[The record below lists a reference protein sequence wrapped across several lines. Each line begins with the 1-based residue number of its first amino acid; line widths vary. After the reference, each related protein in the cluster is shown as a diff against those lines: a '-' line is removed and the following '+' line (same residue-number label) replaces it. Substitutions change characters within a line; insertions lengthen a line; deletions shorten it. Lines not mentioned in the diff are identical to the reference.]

1 MLEGTKMKVYNR
13 INKLKKIYIFKHLSE
28 PKLIS
33 LSQTMTKEK
42 FNLGQ
47 VIFREDTQGDKF
59 YLIHQGRVRI
69 TKNTKFIRDLETG
82 SCFGELALINQD
94 KRSAT
99 VTAIEETLC
108 YTLTKD
114 VFLNI
119 VDKNMQDYIS
129 KKISLQNTSI
139 MLKDLY
145 NIKFLGKGKFGRV
158 NLVHNTQNVYAV
170 KAVSRMA
177 AEKRKILT
185 KYFKSER
192 RIMLSLDH
200 PFIIKLVKTM
210 RNEHYCLFLMEYVN
224 GVNMDD
230 YLGARKNKK
239 NIFEAK
245 FYIASLVLVLEY
257 LHKKSIAH
265 RDLKPANI
273 MLDHMG
279 YIKLID
285 FGTSKII
292 TDFTHTIIGTPHYIA
307 PEVLYGKGY
316 SHSSDIWSLG
326 ICMYEI
332 FYGCYPFGDN
342 AFDILE
348 VYKEVLHK

>member
-1 MLEGTKMKVYNR
+1 MIEGTKMNVYSR

-33 LSQTMTKEK
+33 LSQIMTKEK
-42 FNLGQ
+42 FNIGE
-47 VIFREDTQGDKF
+47 VIFYEGNPGDKF
-59 YLIHQGRVRI
+59 YFIHQGRVKI
-69 TKNTKFIRDLETG
+69 TKNGKFIRDLETG
-82 SCFGELALINQD
+82 NCFGELAIINQD
-94 KRSAT
+94 NRSAT

-114 VFLNI
+114 HFLSI

-139 MLKDLY
+139 MLKDLF
-145 NIKFLGKGKFGRV
+145 NIKFLGKGKFGKV
-158 NLVHNTQNVYAV
+158 NLVHNSQNIYAI
-170 KAVSRMA
+170 KAVSRVA
-177 AEKRKILT
+177 AEKRKILA
-185 KYFKSER
+185 KYFQYER
-192 RIMLSLDH
+192 RIMLTLDH

-210 RNEHYCLFLMEYVN
+210 RNEHYCFFLMEFIN
-224 GVNMDD
+224 GINMDD
-230 YLGARKNKK
+230 YVSARKSKR
-239 NIFEAK
+239 NIHETK
-245 FYIASLVLVLEY
+245 FYIASLILVLDY
-257 LHKKSIAH
+257 LHKKNIAH

-273 MLDHMG
+273 MIDHMG
-279 YIKLID
+279 YIKVID
-285 FGTSKII
+285 FGTSKVIS
-292 TDFTHTIIGTPHYIA
+292 DFTHTIIGTPHYIA

-316 SHSSDIWSLG
+316 SLSSDIWSLG

-332 FYGCYPFGDN
+332 FYGSYPFGDN